1 MRRSLPSIG
10 LLGQVVAILLLTM
23 VIEFGVS
30 TLLYERASE
39 FSVRDDEARRLAEH
53 LVISRRLVEERAPM
67 QRPAMAAEL
76 TTDRYDLHWDGAV
89 DVSPAVDP
97 ALDQMR
103 RQIVDWE
110 PTLRTGDLRLRLIS
124 PGRSSKV
131 RGALRLRD
139 GSWLHFRT
147 LDAVAKIDLAIER
160 IVLALV
166 PALALMLVGGLM
178 IRRALRPL
186 RRLAE
191 AADRVGYDHVE
202 TVAEDGPGE
211 VRRLVAAFNRMQQRI
226 GALIDGRTQALAAV
240 GHDLR
245 TPLARLHLRAE
256 AIASAETR
264 EAIGHD
270 VAEMEAMIN
279 SLLAFLGGE
288 ADPEAPAAVDLAV
301 ICATLVD
308 DATDRGRGATYVGP
322 DHFELR
328 LRRLAVKRALTN
340 LVENALHYGSCV
352 TIELL
357 PGAEFVTVRVVDDGP
372 GIPEHEM
379 VHVLEPFVR
388 LDPAR
393 GRDTI
398 GFGLGLPIVVQAI
411 AAEGGTLSLVNRR
424 EGGLEVSVTLPVTR
438 VSGIGTQ
445 NLTMSPLGSKTRA
458 ISTALQI

>member
-1 MRRSLPSIG
+1 MKRLLPSIG

-53 LVISRRLVEERAPM
+53 LVISRRLIEERKPAD
-67 QRPAMAAEL
+67 RPAIAAQL
-76 TTDRYDLHWDGAV
+76 TTDRYDVHWDGMSAISPGV
-89 DVSPAVDP
+89 DS

-110 PTLRTGDLRLRLIS
+110 PTLRNGDLRLRLIS
-124 PGRSSKV
+124 PGRSSRVK
-131 RGALRLRD
+131 GALLLRD

-147 LDAVAKIDLAIER
+147 LEAVAKIDLAIER
-160 IVLALV
+160 IVFALV
-166 PALALMLVGGLM
+166 PALALMVLGGLM

-191 AADRVGYDHVE
+191 AADRVGHD
-202 TVAEDGPGE
+202 TVGTVPEDGPGE
-211 VRRLVAAFNRMQQRI
+211 VRRLVAAFNRMQERI
-226 GALIDGRTQALAAV
+226 GALIGARTQALAAV

-245 TPLARLHLRAE
+245 TPLARLRLRTE
-256 AIASAETR
+256 ALAGAGVGSDTR
-264 EAIGHD
+264 DAIGHD
-270 VAEMEAMIN
+270 VAEMEAMIT
-279 SLLAFLGGE
+279 SLLAFLGGD
-288 ADPEAPAAVDLAV
+288 ADPEAATSIDLAV
-301 ICATLVD
+301 MCATLVD
-308 DATDRGRGATYVGP
+308 DAIDRGRDAHYVGP

-340 LVENALHYGSCV
+340 LVENALHYGTRVSV
-352 TIELL
+352 ELE
-357 PGAEFVTVRVVDDGP
+357 PGDGIVTVRVLDDGP
-372 GIPEHEM
+372 GIPESEM
-379 VHVLEPFVR
+379 AHVLEPFVR

-411 AAEGGTLSLVNRR
+411 EAEAGTLALANCPA
-424 EGGLEVSVTLPVTR
+424 GGLVATVTLPIAR
-438 VSGIGTQ
+438 AAGAGHKSKHASGASAKS
-445 NLTMSPLGSKTRA
+445 NP
-458 ISTALQI
+458 

>member
-1 MRRSLPSIG
+1 LKRLLPSIG

-53 LVISRRLVEERAPM
+53 IVISRRLVEERAPEE
-67 QRPAMAAEL
+67 RPAMAAEL
-76 TTDRYDLHWDGAV
+76 TTDRYEVHWDGSAALPLV
-89 DVSPAVDP
+89 IDP

-147 LDAVAKIDLAIER
+147 LEAVAKIDFAFER

-166 PALALMLVGGLM
+166 AALSLMLLGGLM

-191 AADRVGYDHVE
+191 AADRVGRDDVGQVPE
-202 TVAEDGPGE
+202 NGPAE
-211 VRRLVAAFNRMQQRI
+211 VRRLVVAFNRMQERI

-245 TPLARLHLRAE
+245 TPLARLRLRTE
-256 AIASAETR
+256 AIASAGTR

-270 VAEMEAMIN
+270 VAEMEAMIT
-279 SLLAFLGGE
+279 SLLAFLGGDT
-288 ADPEAPAAVDLAV
+288 DPEAPTPIDLAV

-308 DATDRGRGATYVGP
+308 DANDRGRSASYVGP
-322 DHFELR
+322 DHFELI
-328 LRRLAVKRALTN
+328 LRRLAIKRALSN
-340 LVENALHYGSCV
+340 LVDNALHYGSCV
-352 TIELL
+352 TVELV
-357 PGAEFVTVRVVDDGP
+357 PGDGEVTVRVVDDGP
-372 GIPEHEM
+372 GIPEVEM
-379 VHVLEPFVR
+379 THVLEPFVR

-411 AAEGGTLSLVNRR
+411 AAEGGTLTLTNRAG
-424 EGGLEVSVTLPVTR
+424 GGLIASVTLPITR
-438 VSGIGTQ
+438 LAG
-445 NLTMSPLGSKTRA
+445 
-458 ISTALQI
+458 